1 MKVSNYNSNEEGN
14 EKTGLVFSTP
24 TIDGI
29 CIAQLLNEQKET
41 TTRKFGAV
49 LLSLS
54 IMCVVL
60 LLSLNSKI
68 SSMSGNDVQMSLW
81 YNRGGIYL
89 TGSCSQ
95 NFGETN
101 CGGGEFDPVK
111 HLCYENESEGELCW
125 YPFPCELKQEW
136 TPYVERSFGNCGSLC
151 SITFF
156 DRSDYN
162 VCATLSS

>member
-14 EKTGLVFSTP
+14 EKTGLVFPTP
-24 TIDGI
+24 TIDGV
-29 CIAQLLNEQKET
+29 AQLLNEQKET

-54 IMCVVL
+54 VMCVVL

-68 SSMSGNDVQMSLW
+68 SSMSGTDVQMSLR
-81 YNRGGIYL
+81 RGGHFFL

-95 NFGETN
+95 MFGEEN
-101 CGGGEFDPVK
+101 CEGGEFDPDK

-125 YPFPCELKQEW
+125 YPFPCDLKEEW

-151 SITFF
+151 STTFF
-156 DRSDYN
+156 NTRWGDNACSGL
-162 VCATLSS
+162 TS